1 MKICKRLCIIIGLIT
16 LFAGGCSTPVLKQD
30 IPVSTNPMGAKMY
43 ADGQYVGTTPGT
55 VSLERTRS
63 HILTLQKENYHQE
76 DVVIQRLYQKDRA
89 YLKAIQSG
97 VHSGLFF
104 KDPAMGVGSS
114 MSSLDAQEK
123 TGEAYVLTPSAVKV
137 TLTPLGSAGGAAP
150 LEQAVDSPANG
161 VPAEQ
166 AASTGEAAQMS
177 HNEMVREVVKIGAD
191 AALSQANPLEK
202 KVKTSSSSKE
212 YVTADGTRVKKES
225 STSVG
230 VGVNPAGL
238 VNAID
243 ALFK

>member
-1 MKICKRLCIIIGLIT
+1 MRIGMRFGAMIGLIT
-16 LFAGGCSTPVLKQD
+16 LFAGGCSTPVLKQE
-30 IPVSTNPMGAKMY
+30 IPVSTNPMGAKIY

-63 HILTLQKENYHQE
+63 HILTLQKENYSQE

-104 KDPAMGVGSS
+104 KDPAMGIGSS
-114 MSSLDAQEK
+114 MNSLDAQEK
-123 TGEAYVLTPSAVKV
+123 TGEAYILTPSAVKV
-137 TLTPLGSAGGAAP
+137 TLRHAGSAGGAAA
-150 LEQAVDSPANG
+150 LDQVSESPAG
-161 VPAEQ
+161 SASAEQ
-166 AASTGEAAQMS
+166 TAGTEEAARMS
-177 HNEMVREVVKIGAD
+177 HEELVRQVVKIGAD
-191 AALSQANPLEK
+191 EALSQANPLEK
-202 KVKTSSSSKE
+202 KVKASSSSKE
-212 YVTADGTRVKKES
+212 YFTADGTRVKKES

-238 VNAID
+238 VEAID